1 MTSDIVASIDID
13 IIAMVVA
20 ILIGYLLGSF
30 PSAYLAGRLRKG
42 IDIREVGSKNMGAMN
57 VFYQVGPLDAAL
69 VTLADLGKG
78 AGAILLVRWLLDV
91 PLISPFDFG
100 TGLIATAAIIGHIF
114 PVFLKFHGGKGAAT
128 AIGILIFLMPWAV
141 PFLFVV
147 FFVALLITRNAT
159 FSYSLLL
166 IVFPFVAGFIYVD
179 HYSQPLALVFY
190 SIGVGVF
197 LGIQYIPR
205 LREMHGKTGG
215 DWGKVIRRR
224 SLKERY

>member
-1 MTSDIVASIDID
+1 MITNIVIA
-13 IIAMVVA
+13 IIV
-20 ILIGYLLGSF
+20 GYLLGSF
-30 PSAYLAGRLRKG
+30 PSAYLAGRLRKR

-57 VFYQVGPLDAAL
+57 VYYEVGRVEAVL

-78 AGAILLVRWLLDV
+78 IGAILLVRWLSGNPD
-91 PLISPFDFG
+91 PLSSQFDLL
-100 TGLIATAAIIGHIF
+100 TGLTAAAAIMGHIF

-141 PFLFVV
+141 PFLFIV
-147 FFVALLITRNAT
+147 FAIALLITRNPT

-179 HYSQPLALVFY
+179 RYGEPLALVFY
-190 SIGVGVF
+190 SIGLGVF

-205 LREMHGKTGG
+205 LKEMHSKTGG
-215 DWGKVIRRR
+215 DWRKVIKRR
-224 SLKERY
+224 SLKERF

>member
-1 MTSDIVASIDID
+1 MISDIV
-13 IIAMVVA
+13 IAIV
-20 ILIGYLLGSF
+20 IGYLLGSF

-57 VFYQVGPLDAAL
+57 VFYQVGPIEAVL

-78 AGAILLVRWLLDV
+78 VGAILLVRWLLGI
-91 PLISPFDFG
+91 PPEFEFLIG
-100 TGLIATAAIIGHIF
+100 LTGVAAIIGHIF

-128 AIGILIFLMPWAV
+128 TIGILVFLMPWAV
-141 PFLFVV
+141 PFLFIV
-147 FFVALLITRNAT
+147 FAIALLVTHNPT

-179 HYSQPLALVFY
+179 HYGEPLALVFY
-190 SIGVGVF
+190 SIGIGIF

-205 LREMHGKTGG
+205 IKEMHSKTGG
-215 DWGKVIRRR
+215 DWRKVIKRS

>member
-1 MTSDIVASIDID
+1 MISDIVIA
-13 IIAMVVA
+13 II
-20 ILIGYLLGSF
+20 IGYLLGSF

-57 VFYQVGPLDAAL
+57 VYYQVGLMEAVL

-78 AGAILLVRWLLDV
+78 VAAILLMRGLLGI
-91 PLISPFDFG
+91 PLISPFDLL
-100 TGLIATAAIIGHIF
+100 TGLTGAAAVMGHVF
-114 PVFLKFHGGKGAAT
+114 PLFLKFRGGKGGAT

-141 PFLFVV
+141 PFIVIVFVIV
-147 FFVALLITRNAT
+147 LCVTRNPT

-179 HYSQPLALVFY
+179 RYGEPLALVFY
-190 SIGVGVF
+190 SIGLGVF

-205 LREMHGKTGG
+205 IKEMHSKTGG
-215 DWGKVIRRR
+215 DWRKVIKRR
-224 SLKERY
+224 SLKDRF

>member
-1 MTSDIVASIDID
+1 MISDIV
-13 IIAMVVA
+13 IAIV
-20 ILIGYLLGSF
+20 IGYLLGSF

-57 VFYQVGPLDAAL
+57 VFYQVGSMEAML

-78 AGAILLVRWLLDV
+78 VGAILLVRWLLGI
-91 PLISPFDFG
+91 PPEFELL
-100 TGLIATAAIIGHIF
+100 TGLTGAAAIIGHIF

-141 PFLFVV
+141 PFLFIV
-147 FFVALLITRNAT
+147 FVIALLVTHNPT

-179 HYSQPLALVFY
+179 HRGEPLALVFY
-190 SIGVGVF
+190 SIGIGIF

-205 LREMHGKTGG
+205 IKEMHSKTGG
-215 DWGKVIRRR
+215 DWRKVIKRR

>member
-1 MTSDIVASIDID
+1 MITDIVIA
-13 IIAMVVA
+13 IIV
-20 ILIGYLLGSF
+20 GYLFGSF

-57 VFYQVGPLDAAL
+57 VYYEVGRVEAVL

-78 AGAILLVRWLLDV
+78 IGAILLVRWLSDND
-91 PLISPFDFG
+91 LISPFDFL
-100 TGLIATAAIIGHIF
+100 TGLTAAAAIIGHIF
-114 PVFLKFHGGKGAAT
+114 PVFLKFRGGKGAAV

-141 PFLFVV
+141 PFLFIV
-147 FFVALLITRNAT
+147 FAIALLITRNPT

-179 HYSQPLALVFY
+179 RYGEPLALVFY
-190 SIGVGVF
+190 SIGLGVF
-197 LGIQYIPR
+197 LGLQYIPR
-205 LREMHGKTGG
+205 LKEMHSKTGG
-215 DWGKVIRRR
+215 DWRKVIKRR